1 MFFPNLKRFVWRRHY
16 GAHPDGHQNGGRKKK
31 TAVTEFWCK
40 SVNLFVEE
48 LINIKVIL
56 FLMIDRKIPRN
67 TSLFYPNDS
76 FLERHVNATS
86 RKSLKIQAFS
96 ITKPRTLCM
105 KISLQLLE

>member
-1 MFFPNLKRFVWRRHY
+1 MMVPTRVGTKM
-16 GAHPDGHQNGGRKKK
+16 ADATK
-31 TAVTEFWCK
+31 TSVTEFWYK
-40 SVNLFVEE
+40 SVNLSLEE

-67 TSLFYPNDS
+67 TSLFYPHDS
-76 FLERHVNATS
+76 FLGRHVNATS

>member
-1 MFFPNLKRFVWRRHY
+1 MVSTQMVTKM
-16 GAHPDGHQNGGRKKK
+16 ADATK

-40 SVNLFVEE
+40 SVNLFLEE

-67 TSLFYPNDS
+67 TSLFYPHDS
-76 FLERHVNATS
+76 FLGRHVNATS